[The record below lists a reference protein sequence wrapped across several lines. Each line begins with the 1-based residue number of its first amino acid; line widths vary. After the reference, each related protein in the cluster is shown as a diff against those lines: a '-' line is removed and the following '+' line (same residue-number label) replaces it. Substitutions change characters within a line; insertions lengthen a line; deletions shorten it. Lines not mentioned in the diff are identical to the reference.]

1 MLHQTRGRI
10 TRDNGA
16 AIDALKKRA
25 AEWEVPLTQEAKGFC
40 FHVWN
45 SKATLYPDETG
56 VTIEI
61 SSREQRLLQ
70 TLQGSLTELFEE
82 CLLCPKWDEVAEGAL
97 APGMSLM
104 QVASITKRSPG
115 FTRVRLEGHDTERF
129 GEGCSYHFRLLIPRK
144 GRPPCW
150 PRIAAS
156 GRTVWPE
163 GDDALHRPVY
173 TTVAYGQ
180 NWLEF
185 DIFEHAGS
193 PTSAWLA
200 EDPVGRTIGIIGPG
214 GGGCPESR
222 NLFLFGDETAV
233 PAIIRILQEA
243 PGDVRAFIKAS
254 REDLCELAADHR
266 VSTVDDL
273 IPALEAINLVDGAYV
288 WFAGHADQARVARA
302 CLTARGMQKRDF
314 TAAAYWN

>member
-16 AIDALKKRA
+16 AVDALKKRA
-25 AEWEVPLTQEAKGFC
+25 VEWDVPLTEEANGFC

-45 SKATLYPDETG
+45 SRATLYPDATG

-61 SSREQRLLQ
+61 SSPEQRLLQ

-82 CLLCPKWDEVAEGAL
+82 CLLCPKWEEVAEGAL

-104 QVASITKRSPG
+104 QVASVTRRSPG
-115 FTRVRLEGHDTERF
+115 FTRVRLEGHDAERF
-129 GEGCSYHFRLLIPRK
+129 GTGSYHFRLLIPRR

-163 GDDALHRPVY
+163 GDDALHRPCY
-173 TTVAYGQ
+173 TTVAHGD

-185 DIFEHAGS
+185 DIFHHTGS
-193 PTSAWLA
+193 PTSNWLA
-200 EDPVGRTIGIIGPG
+200 EDPTGRTVGIIGPG
-214 GGGCPESR
+214 GGACPDSD
-222 NLFLFGDETAV
+222 NLVLLGDETAM
-233 PAIIRILQEA
+233 PAIIRMLQ
-243 PGDVRAFIKAS
+243 DAS
-254 REDLCELAADHR
+254 GTVHAYIQAGRHDLCELADDHR
-266 VSTVDDL
+266 VTLVANLND
-273 IPALEAINLVDGAYV
+273 ALAATEIGIDSHV
-288 WFAGHADQARVARA
+288 WFAGHADQAKSARA
-302 CLTARGMQKRDF
+302 QLAARGVNKRDF
-314 TAAAYWN
+314 TAAAYWS

>member
-16 AIDALKKRA
+16 AVDALKKRA
-25 AEWEVPLTQEAKGFC
+25 AEWDVPLTQEASGFC

-45 SKATLYPDETG
+45 STAKLVPDATG

-61 SSREQRLLQ
+61 SSPEQRLLQ

-104 QVASITKRSPG
+104 QVASVTRRSPG
-115 FTRVRLEGHDTERF
+115 FTRVRLEGHDAERF
-129 GEGCSYHFRLLIPRK
+129 GTGSYHFRLLIPRR

-163 GDDALHRPVY
+163 GDDSLHRPCY
-173 TTVAYGQ
+173 TTVAYGE

-185 DIFEHAGS
+185 DIFHHAGS
-193 PTSAWLA
+193 PTSTWVA
-200 EDPVGRTIGIIGPG
+200 EDPTGRTIGIIGPG
-214 GGGCPESR
+214 GGACPEGAD
-222 NLFLFGDETAV
+222 LVLFGDETAL
-233 PAIIRILQEA
+233 PAIIRMLQDA
-243 PGDVRAFIKAS
+243 PGKVRAFVKANPQ
-254 REDLCELAADHR
+254 DLCELADDPR
-266 VSTVDDL
+266 VTAVTDL
-273 IPALEAINLVDGAYV
+273 MDALSAMEIDPGAYV
-288 WFAGHADQARVARA
+288 WFAGQADQAKAARA
-302 CLTARGMQKRDF
+302 YLLDRGLNKRDF
-314 TAAAYWN
+314 TSAAYWS

>member
-25 AEWEVPLTQEAKGFC
+25 AEWEVPLTQEAAGFC

-61 SSREQRLLQ
+61 SSPEQRLLQ

-104 QVASITKRSPG
+104 QVASVTKRSPG
-115 FTRVRLEGHDTERF
+115 FTRVRLEGHDAERF
-129 GEGCSYHFRLLIPRK
+129 GAGNYHFRLLIPRR

-173 TTVAYGQ
+173 TTVAHGQ
-180 NWLEF
+180 DWIEF
-185 DIFEHAGS
+185 DIFEHQGS
-193 PTSAWLA
+193 PTSAWVA
-200 EDPVGRTIGIIGPG
+200 EDPTDRTIGIIGPG
-214 GGGCPESR
+214 GGGCPDSQ
-222 NLFLFGDETAV
+222 NLFLFGDETAL
-233 PAIIRILQEA
+233 PAIIRMLQEA
-243 PGDVRAFIKAS
+243 KGEVRAFVRA
-254 REDLCELAADHR
+254 RRDDLCELAADDR
-266 VSTVDDL
+266 VSGVADL
-273 IPALEAINLVDGAYV
+273 MPALQALELGDGAHV
-288 WFAGHADQARVARA
+288 WFAGHADQARAARTY
-302 CLTARGMQKRDF
+302 LTGQGLQKRDF
-314 TAAAYWN
+314 IAAAYWS

>member
-1 MLHQTRGRI
+1 MLHQTKGRI

-25 AEWEVPLTQEAKGFC
+25 AEWDVPLTQDASGFC

-45 SKATLYPDETG
+45 SRAMLVPDEAG

-61 SSREQRLLQ
+61 SSPEQRLLQ

-104 QVASITKRSPG
+104 QVASVTRRSSG
-115 FTRVRLEGHDTERF
+115 FTRVRLEGHDAERF
-129 GEGCSYHFRLLIPRK
+129 GTGSYHFRLLIPRK

-163 GDDALHRPVY
+163 GEDTLHKPVY
-173 TTVAYGQ
+173 TTVAHGQ

-185 DIFEHAGS
+185 DIFRHDGS
-193 PTSAWLA
+193 PTSTWAA
-200 EDPVGRTIGIIGPG
+200 EEPVGRTVGIIGPG
-214 GGGCPESR
+214 GGGCPEG
-222 NLFLFGDETAV
+222 NALFLFGDETAI
-233 PAIIRILQEA
+233 PAIIRMLKDA
-243 PGDVRAFIKAS
+243 PGEVLAFVRAS
-254 REDLCELAADHR
+254 REDLCELANDPR
-266 VSTVDDL
+266 VAAVEDLVDTL
-273 IPALEAINLVDGAYV
+273 QALELPKEAFV
-288 WFAGHADQARVARA
+288 WFAGHADKAKAARA
-302 CLTARGMQKRDF
+302 HLTARGLAKKDF
-314 TAAAYWN
+314 TAAAYWS

>member
-1 MLHQTRGRI
+1 MLHQTKGRI

-25 AEWEVPLTQEAKGFC
+25 LEWDVPLTEEAKGFC

-45 SKATLYPDETG
+45 SKATLIPDEMG
-56 VTIEI
+56 VSIEI
-61 SSREQRLLQ
+61 SSPEQRLLQ

-104 QVASITKRSPG
+104 QVVAVTKRSEG
-115 FTRVRLEGHDTERF
+115 FTRVRLEGHDAERF
-129 GEGCSYHFRLLIPRK
+129 GTGSYHFRLLIPRK

-163 GDDALHRPVY
+163 GDDALNRPCY
-173 TTVAYGQ
+173 TTVAYGE

-185 DIFEHAGS
+185 DIFRHDGS
-193 PTSAWLA
+193 PTSDWAA
-200 EDPVGRTIGIIGPG
+200 EEPVGRTVGIIGPG
-214 GGGCPESR
+214 GGACPEND
-222 NLFLFGDETAV
+222 NLVLFGDETAM
-233 PAIIRILQEA
+233 PAIIRMLQEA
-243 PGDVRAFIKAS
+243 PGNVRAFLQVR
-254 REDLCELAADHR
+254 REDLCELAADAR
-266 VSTVDDL
+266 VSLVEDMGK
-273 IPALEAINLVDGAYV
+273 ALEEAEIADGAYV
-288 WFAGHADQARVARA
+288 WFAGHADKAKAARA
-302 CLTARGMQKRDF
+302 HLIARGVAKKDF
-314 TAAAYWN
+314 TAAAYWS

>member
-25 AEWEVPLTQEAKGFC
+25 AEWDVPLTEEASGFC

-45 SKATLYPDETG
+45 SRATLYPDANG

-61 SSREQRLLQ
+61 SSPEQRLLQ

-97 APGMSLM
+97 APGMALM
-104 QVASITKRSPG
+104 QVASVTRRSPG
-115 FTRVRLEGHDTERF
+115 FTRVRLEGHDAERF
-129 GEGCSYHFRLLIPRK
+129 GTGSYHFRLLIPRR

-163 GDDALHRPVY
+163 GDDALHRPCY
-173 TTVAYGQ
+173 TTVAYGD

-185 DIFEHAGS
+185 DIFHHTGS
-193 PTSAWLA
+193 PTSDWVK
-200 EDPVGRTIGIIGPG
+200 EDPTGRTVGIIGPG
-214 GGGCPESR
+214 GGACPEGDK
-222 NLFLFGDETAV
+222 LVLFGDETAM
-233 PAIIRILQEA
+233 PAIIRMLQDA
-243 PGDVRAFIKAS
+243 PGEVRAFIKAS
-254 REDLCELAADHR
+254 ADNLCELAGDPR
-266 VSTVDDL
+266 VSIVANLTE
-273 IPALEAINLVDGAYV
+273 ALAETEFDAGTYV
-288 WFAGHADQARVARA
+288 WFAGHADDAKIARTQ
-302 CLTARGMQKRDF
+302 LLERGMNKRDF
-314 TAAAYWN
+314 TAAAYWS

>member
-1 MLHQTRGRI
+1 MLHQTKGRI

-25 AEWEVPLTQEAKGFC
+25 LEWDVPLTEESKGFC

-45 SKATLYPDETG
+45 SKATLIPDEMG
-56 VTIEI
+56 VSIEI
-61 SSREQRLLQ
+61 SSPEQRLLQ

-104 QVASITKRSPG
+104 QVTSVTKRSEG
-115 FTRVRLEGHDTERF
+115 FTRVRLEGHDAERF
-129 GEGCSYHFRLLIPRK
+129 GTGSYHFRLLIPRK

-163 GDDALHRPVY
+163 GDDALNRPCY
-173 TTVAYGQ
+173 TTVAYGE

-185 DIFEHAGS
+185 DIFRHDGS
-193 PTSAWLA
+193 PTSDWAA
-200 EDPVGRTIGIIGPG
+200 EEPVGRTVGIIGPG
-214 GGGCPESR
+214 GGACPEND
-222 NLFLFGDETAV
+222 NLVLFGDETAM
-233 PAIIRILQEA
+233 PAIIRMLQEA
-243 PGDVRAFIKAS
+243 PGEVRAFLQV
-254 REDLCELAADHR
+254 RPEDLCELAGDAR
-266 VSTVDDL
+266 VTLVEDMGK
-273 IPALEAINLVDGAYV
+273 ALEEAEIADGSYV
-288 WFAGHADQARVARA
+288 WFAGHADKAKAARA
-302 CLTARGMQKRDF
+302 HLTKRGFAKKDF
-314 TAAAYWN
+314 TAAAYWS

>member
-1 MLHQTRGRI
+1 MLHQTKGRI

-25 AEWEVPLTQEAKGFC
+25 LEWDVPLTEEAKGFC

-45 SKATLYPDETG
+45 SKATLIPDETG
-56 VTIEI
+56 VSIEI
-61 SSREQRLLQ
+61 SSPEQRLLQ

-104 QVASITKRSPG
+104 QVVSVTRRSPG
-115 FTRVRLEGHDTERF
+115 FTRVRLEGHDAERF
-129 GEGCSYHFRLLIPRK
+129 GTGSYHFRLLIPRK

-150 PRIAAS
+150 PRIAAT

-163 GDDALHRPVY
+163 GDDALHRPCY
-173 TTVAYGQ
+173 TTVACGE

-185 DIFEHAGS
+185 DVFHHEGS
-193 PTSAWLA
+193 PTSDWVR
-200 EDPVGRTIGIIGPG
+200 EDPTGRTVGIIGPG
-214 GGGCPESR
+214 GGACPEAN
-222 NLFLFGDETAV
+222 NLILFGDETAV
-233 PAIIRILQEA
+233 PAIIRMLQDA
-243 PGDVRAFIKAS
+243 SGNARAFIQAK
-254 REDLCELAADHR
+254 REDLCELADDPR
-266 VSTVDDL
+266 VSIVPDLVD
-273 IPALEAINLVDGAYV
+273 ALSAMEIADGAYV
-288 WFAGHADQARVARA
+288 WFAGHGEQAKAARA
-302 CLTARGMQKRDF
+302 DLTARGINKRDF